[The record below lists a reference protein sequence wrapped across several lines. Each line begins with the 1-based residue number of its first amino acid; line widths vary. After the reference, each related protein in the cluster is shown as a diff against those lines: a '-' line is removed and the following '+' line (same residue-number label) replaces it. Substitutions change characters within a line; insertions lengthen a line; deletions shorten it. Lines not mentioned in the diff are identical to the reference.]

1 MVILENIDIDKA
13 ILQNIDIDKI
23 SNRFKFGISN
33 RAIPNRKCVICIDS
47 VVIQGPL
54 SFGIFSTS
62 LCRFLHVYTTRTLP
76 HICTDCAVHRT
87 TIMTACSHTNGLVPW
102 ARHHRHAEARKNER
116 CGYGGL
122 STLQY
127 NLYTIS
133 LSLTHS
139 TLSFKYKLFWV
150 REVVFVL

>member
-1 MVILENIDIDKA
+1 MVIW
-13 ILQNIDIDKI
+13 
-23 SNRFKFGISN
+23 
-33 RAIPNRKCVICIDS
+33 
-47 VVIQGPL
+47 GPL
-54 SFGIFSTS
+54 SFGILCTS
-62 LCRFLHVYTTRTLP
+62 LCWFLHVCTTRTLP

-102 ARHHRHAEARKNER
+102 ARHHRHAEARKNEP

-127 NLYTIS
+127 NLHSIS

-139 TLSFKYKLFWV
+139 TLSFKYKLFLV
-150 REVVFVL
+150 KGVVFVLWFWAAACTFYCMCWHKYDLVWVLSIFIAKTFHVSLWGYHSKDHF